1 MTESEHCPATVN
13 DRWLG
18 NFAVGADNE
27 PWQWC
32 PNDAPPAT
40 VTMEN
45 SVLPSTFFL
54 TFLMVIGMGFFI
66 RAAAKD
72 RTQVVTLR
80 SASSGDQ
87 LLAALKQYFADR
99 AYQVE
104 AIDPESNKVTL
115 SGQVRPSVFLTV
127 FLSVMAAVGGLCLG
141 LLLTMAIPALPQAIG
156 LVFVALAPGAGWLY
170 WRKAGRTEQVAFVL
184 DETTPLAAG
193 SLLKVSAHRD
203 ELESLRRS
211 LNLTVQE

>member
-1 MTESEHCPATVN
+1 
-13 DRWLG
+13 
-18 NFAVGADNE
+18 
-27 PWQWC
+27 
-32 PNDAPPAT
+32 
-40 VTMEN
+40 MEN
-45 SVLPSTFFL
+45 AVLPSTFFL

-80 SASSGDQ
+80 SADNGDQ

-99 AYQVE
+99 AYQVDRIE
-104 AIDPESNKVTL
+104 PESNKVTL
-115 SGQVRPSVFLTV
+115 SGQVRPSLFLTV

-141 LLLTMAIPALPQAIG
+141 LLLSMAIPALPNAIG

-184 DETTPLAAG
+184 DETTPLTSG

-203 ELESLRRS
+203 ELESLQRS

>member
-1 MTESEHCPATVN
+1 
-13 DRWLG
+13 
-18 NFAVGADNE
+18 
-27 PWQWC
+27 
-32 PNDAPPAT
+32 
-40 VTMEN
+40 MEN
-45 SVLPSTFFL
+45 TVLPSTFFL

-80 SASSGDQ
+80 SADDGDQ
-87 LLAALKQYFADR
+87 LLAALKQYFTDR

-115 SGQVRPSVFLTV
+115 SGQVRPSVFLTG

-141 LLLTMAIPALPQAIG
+141 LLLSMAIPALPSAIG

-170 WRKAGRTEQVAFVL
+170 WRKAGRTEKVAFVL
-184 DETTPLAAG
+184 DETTPLSTG

-203 ELESLRRS
+203 ELESLQRS

>member
-1 MTESEHCPATVN
+1 MIGGWAILQLGRIMSNGDAAA
-13 DRWLG
+13 DRRPLI
-18 NFAVGADNE
+18 AS
-27 PWQWC
+27 
-32 PNDAPPAT
+32 PPAT

-72 RTQVVTLR
+72 RTQVVSLR
-80 SASSGDQ
+80 SAADSDQ
-87 LLAALKQYFADR
+87 LLAALKQYFVDR

-141 LLLTMAIPALPQAIG
+141 LLLSMAIPTLPQAIG

-184 DETTPLAAG
+184 DETTPLASG

-203 ELESLRRS
+203 ELESLQRS

>member
-1 MTESEHCPATVN
+1 MAIIADRATHPA
-13 DRWLG
+13 
-18 NFAVGADNE
+18 A
-27 PWQWC
+27 
-32 PNDAPPAT
+32 
-40 VTMEN
+40 VTMN
-45 SVLPSTFFL
+45 SVISSTFFL
-54 TFLMVIGMGFFI
+54 TVLMVIGMGFFI

-80 SASSGDQ
+80 SGDDGDQ

-99 AYQVE
+99 AYQVDR
-104 AIDPESNKVTL
+104 IDPDSNKVTL
-115 SGQVRPSVFLTV
+115 SGQVRPSVFLAV

-141 LLLTMAIPALPQAIG
+141 LLLTMVVPSLSGSIG

-184 DETTPLAAG
+184 DETTTLASG
-193 SLLKVSAHRD
+193 SLLRVSAHRD
-203 ELESLRRS
+203 ELESLQRS

>member
-1 MTESEHCPATVN
+1 MA
-13 DRWLG
+13 
-18 NFAVGADNE
+18 
-27 PWQWC
+27 
-32 PNDAPPAT
+32 
-40 VTMEN
+40 N
-45 SVLPSTFFL
+45 SVFSSTFFL

-80 SASSGDQ
+80 SSQSGDQ

-104 AIDPESNKVTL
+104 QIDPDRNQVTL
-115 SGQVRPSVFLTV
+115 SGQVRPSIFLAI

-141 LLLTMAIPALPQAIG
+141 LLLTMALPQLPEYLG
-156 LVFVALAPGAGWLY
+156 VVFMALAPGAGWLY

-184 DETTPLAAG
+184 DETTPLDSG
-193 SLLKVSAHRD
+193 SLLRVSAHRD
-203 ELESLRRS
+203 ELEALQRS
-211 LNLTVQE
+211 LNLTVQEPLETAK

>member
-1 MTESEHCPATVN
+1 
-13 DRWLG
+13 
-18 NFAVGADNE
+18 
-27 PWQWC
+27 
-32 PNDAPPAT
+32 
-40 VTMEN
+40 MEN

>member
-1 MTESEHCPATVN
+1 VAIVAD
-13 DRWLG
+13 DRRS
-18 NFAVGADNE
+18 VVDHR
-27 PWQWC
+27 
-32 PNDAPPAT
+32 APHPVA
-40 VTMEN
+40 VTMN
-45 SVLPSTFFL
+45 SVISSTFFL
-54 TFLMVIGMGFFI
+54 TVLMVIGMGFFI

-80 SASSGDQ
+80 SGDDGDQ

-99 AYQVE
+99 AYQVDR
-104 AIDPESNKVTL
+104 IDPDSNKVTL

-141 LLLTMAIPALPQAIG
+141 LLLSMVVPSLPTTIG

-184 DETTPLAAG
+184 DETTPQVSG

-203 ELESLRRS
+203 ELESLQRS